1 MNEVPPVFE
10 HLLALPMPLLIV
22 FVLSFWGLF
31 AVLVHVVLVP
41 WITGRNGQKLGHLE
55 AEVPAQIGL
64 AFGLLISF
72 IAMPVWDQHSRA
84 EDAARAES
92 AAYRE
97 MLLTLDISDENT
109 RAAIE
114 PAVNESIRYL
124 AFDEWPQMAHLRSPR
139 MNAQPIR
146 TLRTAIKLLPESP
159 FRGELNDQFHQ
170 ASEARDTRLRI
181 ASTRP
186 PPARW
191 TIVGVLAILTLLG
204 VGLIHSESYRAR
216 RIALGMVAVGI
227 SCCFVI
233 LLAYTRPFIG
243 QFRVKPVDLVVL
255 AEEVTANESVALQPG
270 ANRR

>member
-10 HLLALPMPLLIV
+10 HILALPMPLLIA
-22 FVLSFWGLF
+22 FVLSFWATF
-31 AVLVHVVLVP
+31 AVFVHKVLVP

-72 IAMPVWDQHSRA
+72 IAIPVWDQHSRA

-97 MLLTLDISDENT
+97 MLLSLEGSDEIT
-109 RAAIE
+109 RSAIG
-114 PAVNESIRYL
+114 PAMHSSIHYL

-139 MNAQPIR
+139 LAAQPVR
-146 TLRTAIKLLPESP
+146 TLRTAIKSLPESP
-159 FRGELNDQFHQ
+159 LRGELKDLFHE

-181 ASTRP
+181 AATRP

-204 VGLIHSESYRAR
+204 VGLIHAESYRAR
-216 RIALGMVAVGI
+216 RVALGMVAVGI

-233 LLAYTRPFIG
+233 LLAYTRPYIG
-243 QFRVKPVDLVVL
+243 QFRVKPTDLVVL
-255 AEEVTANESVALQPG
+255 AEEVTATG
-270 ANRR
+270 AIAAETSGIRR

>member
-10 HLLALPMPLLIV
+10 HILALPMPLLIAS
-22 FVLSFWGLF
+22 VLAFWSLF
-31 AVLVHVVLVP
+31 AVFVHVVLVP

-72 IAMPVWDQHSRA
+72 IAIPVWDQHSRA

-97 MLLTLDISDENT
+97 MLLSLDGSDESA
-109 RAAIE
+109 RAAID
-114 PAVNESIRYL
+114 PVLHESIHYL
-124 AFDEWPQMAHLRSPR
+124 AFNEWPQMAHLRSPR

-146 TLRTAIKLLPESP
+146 TLRTAIKSLPESP
-159 FRGELNDQFHQ
+159 LRGELHELFHQ

-233 LLAYTRPFIG
+233 LLAYTRPYIG

-255 AEEVTANESVALQPG
+255 AEELAADDSVALQSD
-270 ANRR
+270 AIRR

>member
-10 HLLALPMPLLIV
+10 HILALPMPLLIA
-22 FVLSFWGLF
+22 FVLSFWSLF
-31 AVLVHVVLVP
+31 AVFVHKVLVP
-41 WITGRNGQKLGHLE
+41 WIIGRDGQKLGHLE

-72 IAMPVWDQHSRA
+72 IAIPVWDQHSRA

-97 MLLTLDISDENT
+97 MLLSIDGCDDST
-109 RAAIE
+109 RAAIG
-114 PAVNESIRYL
+114 PAVHDSIHYL
-124 AFDEWPQMAHLRSPR
+124 AFDEWPQMAGLRSPR
-139 MNAQPIR
+139 LAAQPVR
-146 TLRTAIKLLPESP
+146 ALRTAIKSLPESP
-159 FRGELNDQFHQ
+159 LRGELNDLFHQ

-181 ASTRP
+181 AATRP

-204 VGLIHSESYRAR
+204 VGLIHAESYRAR
-216 RIALGMVAVGI
+216 RIALGMVAIGI

-233 LLAYTRPFIG
+233 LLAYTRPYIG
-243 QFRVKPVDLVVL
+243 QFRVKPADLVVL
-255 AEEVTANESVALQPG
+255 AEEVSAQDSIAMQPG
-270 ANRR
+270 GVRR

>member
-10 HLLALPMPLLIV
+10 HILALPMPLLIA
-22 FVLSFWGLF
+22 FVLSFWSLF
-31 AVLVHVVLVP
+31 AVFVHKVLVP
-41 WITGRNGQKLGHLE
+41 WIIGRDGQKLGHLE

-72 IAMPVWDQHSRA
+72 IAIPVWDQHSRA

-97 MLLTLDISDENT
+97 MLLSLDGCDDST
-109 RAAIE
+109 RAAIGS
-114 PAVNESIRYL
+114 AVHDSIRYL
-124 AFDEWPQMAHLRSPR
+124 AFEEWPQMASLRSPR
-139 MNAQPIR
+139 LAAQPIR
-146 TLRTAIKLLPESP
+146 ALRTAIKSLPESP
-159 FRGELNDQFHQ
+159 LRGELNDLFHQ

-181 ASTRP
+181 AATRP

-204 VGLIHSESYRAR
+204 VGLIHAESYRAR
-216 RIALGMVAVGI
+216 RIALGMVAIGI

-233 LLAYTRPFIG
+233 LLAYTRPYIG
-243 QFRVKPVDLVVL
+243 QFRVKPADLVVL
-255 AEEVTANESVALQPG
+255 AEEVSAQDSIAMQPG
-270 ANRR
+270 GVRR

>member
-1 MNEVPPVFE
+1 MSEVPPVFQ
-10 HLLALPMPLLIV
+10 HLLALPIPLLIAC
-22 FVLSFWGLF
+22 VLAFWSLF
-31 AVLVHVVLVP
+31 AVFVHVVLVP
-41 WITGRNGQKLGHLE
+41 WIAGRNGKKLGHLE

-72 IAMPVWDQHSRA
+72 IAIPVWDQHTRA

-97 MLLTLDISDENT
+97 MLLILDMGDET
-109 RAAIE
+109 SRAAIG
-114 PAVNESIRYL
+114 PALQESIRYL
-124 AFDEWPQMAHLRSPR
+124 AFEEWPQMADLRSPR
-139 MNAQPIR
+139 LNAQPVR
-146 TLRTAIKLLPESP
+146 TLRTAIKSLPDSP
-159 FRGELNDQFHQ
+159 LRGELHEQFHQ
-170 ASEARDTRLRI
+170 ASEARETRLRI

-227 SCCFVI
+227 TCCFVI
-233 LLAYTRPFIG
+233 LLAYTRPYVG
-243 QFRVKPVDLVVL
+243 QFRVQPVDLVVIV
-255 AEEVTANESVALQPG
+255 EEANANESIAVQSG
-270 ANRR
+270 GIRR